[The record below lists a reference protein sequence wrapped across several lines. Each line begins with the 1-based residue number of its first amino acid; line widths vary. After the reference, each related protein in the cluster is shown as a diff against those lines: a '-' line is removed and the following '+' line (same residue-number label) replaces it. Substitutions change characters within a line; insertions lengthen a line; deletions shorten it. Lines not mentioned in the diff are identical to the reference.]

1 MQPWRCLSGAWVDD
15 PSVLLSALSAD
26 DPIALHVG
34 ADSKTRG
41 DHTLFVTV
49 LALVRPGGGGRVVYR
64 TTRERKMKSLAQ
76 RLFHEAQLAI
86 ELATIVTET
95 SGRPV
100 VVHIDANPDERH
112 KSSRYARSLA
122 GMGIGQG
129 FEVRLK
135 PDAWAATCVA
145 DHVVKGKHARVV
157 RAA

>member
-1 MQPWRCLSGAWVDD
+1 VDD
-15 PSVLLSALSAD
+15 LVEAVD
-26 DPIALHVG
+26 DLIREPGAVLHVG

-41 DHTLFVTV
+41 DHTVFVTV
-49 LALVRPGGGGRVVYR
+49 VAVLRSGEGGRVVYQVQR
-64 TTRERKMKSLAQ
+64 QKRMHSLAE

-86 ELATIVTET
+86 DLATRLEAET
-95 SGRPV
+95 GEPV

-112 KSSRYARSLA
+112 RSSRFARSLA

-145 DHVVKGKHARVV
+145 DHVVKGKHQG
-157 RAA
+157 AA